1 MENQQLDPLTSMVEA
16 KKKKRKRILK
26 IVLGIIGG
34 LFLVAGL
41 AGFFLYRNGRIEGKW
56 ESPNLA
62 SEMKQAALHEVGN
75 SFEELQIKPEELV
88 GETGMTLEVKDNK
101 AVVTLYS
108 TINKAP
114 LLTAYDNFNQEEYN
128 KILTEI
134 AQTATEYGIDKET
147 LLKETFGED
156 YEAKIKADFP
166 KSAEI
171 EKRFDDMIARELQ
184 KNSKARYDA
193 ASGRFS
199 AIFFEGKVDPL
210 THTLQVTAVNPA
222 PDFASVPL
230 SVKKGD
236 MMLYT
241 HSGDTLT
248 FIGGEQYPFKLSN

>member
-34 LFLVAGL
+34 LFLIAGL

-101 AVVTLYS
+101 AVVTLYYN
-108 TINKAP
+108 INKDVILA
-114 LLTAYDNFNQEEYN
+114 AYNKAIQDEYN
-128 KILTEI
+128 KALEE
-134 AQTATEYGIDKET
+134 AEQEAATYGVDRET
-147 LLKETFGED
+147 FLKETIGDD
-156 YEAKIKADFP
+156 YESKIKATIP
-166 KSAEI
+166 KP
-171 EKRFDDMIARELQ
+171 EKLEKQFDSMMTKEMKTSNGQ
-184 KNSKARYDA
+184 YNPET
-193 ASGRFS
+193 GQFS
-199 AIFFEGKVDPL
+199 TVFFEGKVDPL
-210 THTLQVTAVNPA
+210 THTLQVTAVNPD

-230 SVKKGD
+230 SIKKGD
-236 MMLYT
+236 RMLYT

-248 FIGGEQYPFKLSN
+248 FIGGEQYPFKLSK